1 MPILFARSL
10 CRLQMS
16 SMRRK
21 EASGALARKTATT
34 QINNSLTKSDP
45 MQLGAT
51 RHHGAVIQIRR
62 DKLNPEYR
70 SNFNVIRA

>member
-1 MPILFARSL
+1 MPILFLRSL
-10 CRLQMS
+10 CGLQMS
-16 SMRRK
+16 MRKK
-21 EASGALARKTATT
+21 EASGALVRKTATT

-51 RHHGAVIQIRR
+51 RNHGAVIQIRR